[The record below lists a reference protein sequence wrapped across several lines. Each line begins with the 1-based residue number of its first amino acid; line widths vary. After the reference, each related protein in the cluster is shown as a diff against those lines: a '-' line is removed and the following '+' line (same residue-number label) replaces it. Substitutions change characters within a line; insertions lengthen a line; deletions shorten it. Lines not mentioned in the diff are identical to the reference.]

1 MKRIIVLTA
10 LSMLLCIPSQ
20 AQTDTAG
27 FDVRQ
32 SLENARQ
39 LRRLCKTDQA
49 IDTLMAALQRNT
61 SDMEVLTE
69 LAECHT
75 SAGNTEEAFGWWV
88 MLSTMQPENLYFQIA
103 RAKLL
108 YREKAY
114 EECITVC
121 RGITA
126 RDTIPDILAMT
137 ADAFRLAGKA
147 DSALVYYNEFLRI
160 KPHHARTISKKADI
174 LLAAKRY
181 DEVLEM
187 TGPFLEAEPDNMTVL
202 PIHGLALHLKEC
214 YPLSIETFEHQ
225 RELGDDSY
233 AVYYYLGLNHYMMNN
248 WPRAIKE
255 LETAYQIDSSDVTLV
270 YQLANA
276 MSHRPVRTRMEDYGL
291 NPESERLYARA
302 LDMLKPSPSMMHNIY
317 GSMAM
322 ARHRVEEYEE
332 AIKYYEL
339 SYRYDKKNISA
350 LSSIGYCYERLRRY
364 EEALEY
370 YERYLKV
377 GKKGS
382 SGYRFVE
389 ESIAYL
395 KQEKFMEETE

>member
-10 LSMLLCIPSQ
+10 LSMLLCIPAK
-20 AQTDTAG
+20 AQTDTTG

-39 LRRLCKTDQA
+39 LRRLCRTDQA

-103 RAKLL
+103 QAKLL

-137 ADAFRLAGKA
+137 ADAYRLAGKA

-174 LLAAKRY
+174 LLAAKKY

-202 PIHGLALHLKEC
+202 PIHGLALHLNKKYKPSLEVFEKQ
-214 YPLSIETFEHQ
+214 LS
-225 RELGDDSY
+225 LGDSTY
-233 AVYYYLGLNHYMMNN
+233 SVRYYLGLNHFMLDNILLAE
-248 WPRAIKE
+248 REFEK
-255 LETAYQIDSSDVTLV
+255 AYQLDSSDVMLV
-270 YQLANA
+270 YQLAETK
-276 MSHRPVRTRMEDYGL
+276 SRRIYGS
-291 NPESERLYARA
+291 NDETERLYAKA
-302 LDMLKPSPSMMHNIY
+302 LKMLEPDPVMMHNIY
-317 GSMAM
+317 GSRAM
-322 ARHRVEEYEE
+322 SFHKSEDYRT

-339 SYRYDKKNISA
+339 SYRYNPKNISA
-350 LSSIGYCYERLRRY
+350 LSSIGYCYERLKEY
-364 EEALEY
+364 DNALKY
-370 YERYLKV
+370 YESYLKI
-377 GKKGS
+377 GRPGSKG
-382 SGYRFVE
+382 YKFVE
-389 ESIAYL
+389 ESIAYIR
-395 KQEKFMEETE
+395 QEKFMEDTE

>member
-10 LSMLLCIPSQ
+10 LYMLLCIPAK
-20 AQTDTAG
+20 AQTDTTG

-39 LRRLCKTDQA
+39 LRRLCRTDQA

-103 RAKLL
+103 QAKLL

-121 RGITA
+121 RGITS

-137 ADAFRLAGKA
+137 ADAYRLAGKA
-147 DSALVYYNEFLRI
+147 DSALVYYNEFLRM

-202 PIHGLALHLKEC
+202 PIHGLALHLNKKYKPSLEV
-214 YPLSIETFEHQ
+214 FEKQ
-225 RELGDDSY
+225 LNLGDSTY
-233 AVYYYLGLNHYMMNN
+233 SVRYYLGLNHFMLDNILLAE
-248 WPRAIKE
+248 REFEK
-255 LETAYQIDSSDVTLV
+255 AYQLDSSDVMLV
-270 YQLANA
+270 YQLAETK
-276 MSHRPVRTRMEDYGL
+276 SRRIYGS
-291 NPESERLYARA
+291 NDETERLYAKA
-302 LDMLKPSPSMMHNIY
+302 LKMLEPDPLMMHNIY
-317 GSMAM
+317 GSRAM
-322 ARHRVEEYEE
+322 SFHKSEDYRT

-339 SYRYDKKNISA
+339 SYRYNPKNISA
-350 LSSIGYCYERLRRY
+350 LSSIGYCYERLKEY
-364 EEALEY
+364 DNALKY
-370 YERYLKV
+370 YESYLKI
-377 GKKGS
+377 GRPGSKG
-382 SGYRFVE
+382 YQFVE
-389 ESIAYL
+389 ESIAYIR
-395 KQEKFMEETE
+395 QEKFMEDTE

>member
-10 LSMLLCIPSQ
+10 LSMLLCIPAK
-20 AQTDTAG
+20 AQTDTTG

-49 IDTLMAALQRNT
+49 IDTLMAALQHNT

-137 ADAFRLAGKA
+137 ADAYRLAGKA

-174 LLAAKRY
+174 LLAAKKY

-202 PIHGLALHLKEC
+202 PIHGLALHLDKKYKPSLEVFEKQ
-214 YPLSIETFEHQ
+214 LS
-225 RELGDDSY
+225 LGDSTY
-233 AVYYYLGLNHYMMNN
+233 SVRYYLGLNHFMLDNILQAE
-248 WPRAIKE
+248 REFEK
-255 LETAYQIDSSDVTLV
+255 AYQLDSSDVMLV
-270 YQLANA
+270 YQLAETK
-276 MSHRPVRTRMEDYGL
+276 SRRIYGS
-291 NPESERLYARA
+291 NDETERLYAKA
-302 LDMLKPSPSMMHNIY
+302 LKMLEPDPLMMHNIY
-317 GSMAM
+317 GSRAM
-322 ARHRVEEYEE
+322 SFHKSEDYRT

-339 SYRYDKKNISA
+339 SYRYNPKNISA
-350 LSSIGYCYERLRRY
+350 LSSIGYCYERLKEY
-364 EEALEY
+364 DNALKY
-370 YERYLKV
+370 YESYLKI
-377 GKKGS
+377 GRPGSKG
-382 SGYRFVE
+382 YQFVE
-389 ESIAYL
+389 ESIAYIR
-395 KQEKFMEETE
+395 QEKFMEDTE

>member
-1 MKRIIVLTA
+1 MKRIFVLTA
-10 LSMLLCIPSQ
+10 LYILLCIPLR
-20 AQTDTAG
+20 AQTDSIS

-75 SAGNTEEAFGWWV
+75 SAGNSEEAYGWWV
-88 MLSTMQPENLYFQIA
+88 MLSTMQPDNLYFQIA
-103 RAKLL
+103 QARLL

-137 ADAFRLAGKA
+137 ADAYRLAGKA

-160 KPHHARTISKKADI
+160 KPHHAKTISKKADI
-174 LLAAKRY
+174 LLAAKKY
-181 DEVLEM
+181 DEVLKM

-202 PIHGLALHLKEC
+202 PIHGLALHLDKKYKPSLEVFEKQ
-214 YPLSIETFEHQ
+214 LS
-225 RELGDDSY
+225 LGDSTY
-233 AVYYYLGLNHYMMNN
+233 SVRYYLGLNHFMLDNILQAE
-248 WPRAIKE
+248 REFEK
-255 LETAYQIDSSDVTLV
+255 AYQLDSSDVMLV
-270 YQLANA
+270 YQLAETK
-276 MSHRPVRTRMEDYGL
+276 SRRIYGS
-291 NPESERLYARA
+291 NDETERLYAKA
-302 LDMLKPSPSMMHNIY
+302 LKMLEPNPVMMHNIY
-317 GSMAM
+317 GSRAM
-322 ARHRVEEYEE
+322 SFHKSEDFRT

-339 SYRYDKKNISA
+339 SYRYNPKNISA
-350 LSSIGYCYERLRRY
+350 LSSIGYCYERLKEY
-364 EEALEY
+364 DDALKY
-370 YERYLKV
+370 YELYLK
-377 GKKGS
+377 KGRPGS
-382 SGYRFVE
+382 KGYQFVE
-389 ESIAYL
+389 ESIAYI
-395 KQEKFMEETE
+395 KQERFMEDME

>member
-1 MKRIIVLTA
+1 MKRIFVLTA
-10 LSMLLCIPSQ
+10 LYTLLCFPLR
-20 AQTDTAG
+20 AQTDSIS

-49 IDTLMAALQRNT
+49 IDTLMAALQHNT

-75 SAGNTEEAFGWWV
+75 SAGNTEEAYGWWV
-88 MLSTMQPENLYFQIA
+88 MLSTMQPDNLYFQIA
-103 RAKLL
+103 QARLL

-114 EECITVC
+114 EECIRVC

-137 ADAFRLAGKA
+137 ADAYRLSGKA

-174 LLAAKRY
+174 LLAVKKY

-202 PIHGLALHLKEC
+202 PIHGLALHLDKKYKPSLEVFEKQ
-214 YPLSIETFEHQ
+214 LS
-225 RELGDDSY
+225 LGDSTY
-233 AVYYYLGLNHYMMNN
+233 SVRYYLGLNHFMLDNILQAE
-248 WPRAIKE
+248 REFEK
-255 LETAYQIDSSDVTLV
+255 AYQLDSSDVMLV
-270 YQLANA
+270 YQLAETK
-276 MSHRPVRTRMEDYGL
+276 SRRIYGS
-291 NPESERLYARA
+291 NDETERLYAKA
-302 LDMLKPSPSMMHNIY
+302 LKMLEPDPVMMHNIY
-317 GSMAM
+317 GSRAM
-322 ARHRVEEYEE
+322 SFHKSEDFRT

-339 SYRYDKKNISA
+339 SYRYNPKNISA
-350 LSSIGYCYERLRRY
+350 LSSIGYCYERLKEY
-364 EEALEY
+364 DDALKY
-370 YERYLKV
+370 YELYLK
-377 GKKGS
+377 KGRPGS
-382 SGYRFVE
+382 KGYQFVE
-389 ESIAYL
+389 ESIAYI
-395 KQEKFMEETE
+395 KQEKFMEDMRAD

>member
-10 LSMLLCIPSQ
+10 LSMLLCIPAK
-20 AQTDTAG
+20 AQTDTTG

-49 IDTLMAALQRNT
+49 IDTLMAALQHNT

-88 MLSTMQPENLYFQIA
+88 MLSTMKPENLYFQIA
-103 RAKLL
+103 QAKLL

-174 LLAAKRY
+174 LLAAKKY

-202 PIHGLALHLKEC
+202 PIHGLALHLNKKYKPSLEVFEKQ
-214 YPLSIETFEHQ
+214 LS
-225 RELGDDSY
+225 LGDSTY
-233 AVYYYLGLNHYMMNN
+233 SVRYYLGLNHFMLDNILQAE
-248 WPRAIKE
+248 REFEK
-255 LETAYQIDSSDVTLV
+255 AYQLDSSDVMLV
-270 YQLANA
+270 YQLAETK
-276 MSHRPVRTRMEDYGL
+276 SRRIYGS
-291 NPESERLYARA
+291 NDETERLYAKA
-302 LDMLKPSPSMMHNIY
+302 LKMLEPDPLMMHNIY
-317 GSMAM
+317 GSRAM
-322 ARHRVEEYEE
+322 SFHKSEDYRT

-339 SYRYDKKNISA
+339 SYRYNPKNISA
-350 LSSIGYCYERLRRY
+350 LSSIGYCYERLKEY
-364 EEALEY
+364 DNALKY
-370 YERYLKV
+370 YESYLKI
-377 GKKGS
+377 GRPGSKG
-382 SGYRFVE
+382 YQFVE
-389 ESIAYL
+389 ESIAYIR
-395 KQEKFMEETE
+395 QEKFMEDTE